1 MDDDTLEVFFN
12 ESGWAYKGIYTK
24 VGNLPGLN
32 ENEKCWTLFGALIIE
47 LLRNKHYNVVI
58 YHDSRLVDEWYEDV
72 EFMSRKSVTIA
83 AKLKN
88 EYADNFFSLRVVK
101 LDSLSIRRE
110 QERLKL
116 A

>member
-1 MDDDTLEVFFN
+1 MNEPLEVFFN
-12 ESGWAYKGIYTK
+12 KQGWAYNGIYTK

-47 LLRNKHYNVVI
+47 LLHDRHYNVII
-58 YHDSRLVDEWYEDV
+58 YHDSRLVDEWHEDV
-72 EFMSRKSVTIA
+72 EFMSKRSVVIA

-88 EYADNFFSLRVVK
+88 EFADNFNSLEVRK

-116 A
+116 T